1 MSSSTTSQLMDK
13 QIMDLSSSHS
23 IATVDNSSNTDFIDF
38 MNRPP
43 GKKDDI
49 VPSYDFMPIRPA
61 VGSSSPPPPT
71 TRSSNFDFGD
81 DDGPLRTWN
90 SLDSKTNA
98 SPIRNYSS
106 LDADEPA
113 KFTLGKSHKPVNASL
128 DVSLV
133 SEIDRTMKKYTDN
146 LMYTLDGVSAR
157 LSQLETRSRNLENSM
172 DDLKMSIENNQGSTD
187 GKIRQ
192 LENILRE
199 VQAGVQ
205 VIRDKQEVVEA
216 QLHIAKLQIPKVEQE
231 VEIRKNPHIG
241 SAQPGALADPQ
252 FSTYSLAQPI
262 PILPPP
268 NAPPPPQQN
277 LQPQV
282 QLPNQFPQNQ
292 VPSVPQQQ
300 PHFPPSGQT
309 PENPSLLY
317 QITPSQQQHLT
328 PPPPQ
333 HQYQLPSQPQQASFS
348 GLNPTPP
355 QPSLGHPPEEAP
367 YTPPNYSPPI
377 RPSSSHS
384 PSSVPPLPSQQF
396 YGPAPS
402 IYEPPSGR
410 PGPGYSGSFGPT
422 SGHGE
427 PYTYSSP
434 SPHYGDS
441 LSMKPIQ
448 LSSQSVGQSGGSG
461 YPHLPTARIL
471 PQALPTASGSPGG
484 SGNRVPIDDVV
495 DKVTNMGFPRDQVRA
510 TVRKLTENGQ
520 SVDLNIV
527 LDKLMNDGDG
537 QAARGWFGH

>member
-113 KFTLGKSHKPVNASL
+113 KFTLGKSHKPFNASL

-268 NAPPPPQQN
+268 NAPP
-277 LQPQV
+277 LHSRTCS
-282 QLPNQFPQNQ
+282 LRFSFPI
-292 VPSVPQQQ
+292 S
-300 PHFPPSGQT
+300 
-309 PENPSLLY
+309 SLRTRFLLSLSNSL
-317 QITPSQQQHLT
+317 TSHHLVKLRKT
-328 PPPPQ
+328 
-333 HQYQLPSQPQQASFS
+333 QQASFS

-377 RPSSSHS
+377 PPSSSHS

>member
-1 MSSSTTSQLMDK
+1 MFLL
-13 QIMDLSSSHS
+13 I
-23 IATVDNSSNTDFIDF
+23 I
-38 MNRPP
+38 
-43 GKKDDI
+43 
-49 VPSYDFMPIRPA
+49 
-61 VGSSSPPPPT
+61 
-71 TRSSNFDFGD
+71 NFF
-81 DDGPLRTWN
+81 L
-90 SLDSKTNA
+90 
-98 SPIRNYSS
+98 
-106 LDADEPA
+106 
-113 KFTLGKSHKPVNASL
+113 
-128 DVSLV
+128 
-133 SEIDRTMKKYTDN
+133 
-146 LMYTLDGVSAR
+146 
-157 LSQLETRSRNLENSM
+157 Q
-172 DDLKMSIENNQGSTD
+172 
-187 GKIRQ
+187 
-192 LENILRE
+192 

-216 QLHIAKLQIPKVEQE
+216 QLHIAKLPIPKVEQE
-231 VEIRKNPHIG
+231 AEIQKNPHIG

-252 FSTYSLAQPI
+252 FSTFSLTQPI
-262 PILPPP
+262 PMLPPP

-309 PENPSLLY
+309 PENPSLRY
-317 QITPSQQQHLT
+317 QITTPQQQHLA
-328 PPPPQ
+328 PPSPE
-333 HQYQLPSQPQQASFS
+333 HQYKLPSQLQQPLFP
-348 GLNPTPP
+348 GVNPTPP

-367 YTPPNYSPPI
+367 YTPPNYSPPV
-377 RPSSSHS
+377 RPSSSYS
-384 PSSVPPLPSQQF
+384 PSAVPPLPSQQF
-396 YGPAPS
+396 YGPTPS
-402 IYEPPSGR
+402 VYEAPSGR

-434 SPHYGDS
+434 PPHYGDGPP
-441 LSMKPIQ
+441 MKPIQ
-448 LSSQSVGQSGGSG
+448 LSSQSLGQSGGSG

-471 PQALPTASGSPGG
+471 PQALPTASGSAGG

-537 QAARGWFGH
+537 QAQRGWFGH

>member
-13 QIMDLSSSHS
+13 QIMDLSSSQS
-23 IATVDNSSNTDFIDF
+23 IASVDNSSNTDFIDF
-38 MNRPP
+38 MNRPQ

-61 VGSSSPPPPT
+61 VGSSSPPPPPPT

-90 SLDSKTNA
+90 SLDSKTNG

-113 KFTLGKSHKPVNASL
+113 KFILGKSHKPVNASL

-133 SEIDRTMKKYTDN
+133 SKIDRTMKKYADN
-146 LMYTLDGVSAR
+146 LMHTLDGVSAR

-172 DDLKMSIENNQGSTD
+172 DDLKVSIENNQGSTD

-231 VEIRKNPHIG
+231 VEIQKNPHIG
-241 SAQPGALADPQ
+241 SAQPGALGDPQ
-252 FSTYSLAQPI
+252 FSTFSLTQPI

-268 NAPPPPQQN
+268 NAPPHPQQN

-317 QITPSQQQHLT
+317 QITPAQQQHPT

-333 HQYQLPSQPQQASFS
+333 HQYQLPSQPQQPSFS
-348 GLNPTPP
+348 GVNPTPP

-367 YTPPNYSPPI
+367 YTPPNYSPPV

-384 PSSVPPLPSQQF
+384 PLLFLPFPLNNFMDLHQVSMRLLLADLVQDILVHLVQHQSV
-396 YGPAPS
+396 
-402 IYEPPSGR
+402 
-410 PGPGYSGSFGPT
+410 
-422 SGHGE
+422 
-427 PYTYSSP
+427 
-434 SPHYGDS
+434 
-441 LSMKPIQ
+441 
-448 LSSQSVGQSGGSG
+448 VGQSGGSG

-471 PQALPTASGSPGG
+471 PQALPTASGSAGG

>member
-1 MSSSTTSQLMDK
+1 MSGNTASQLMDK

-23 IATVDNSSNTDFIDF
+23 IATANSSSSNTDFIDF

-43 GKKDDI
+43 PKKDDI

-61 VGSSSPPPPT
+61 VGSSSPPA
-71 TRSSNFDFGD
+71 TRSSNFDSGD

-90 SLDSKTNA
+90 SLDSKINA

-106 LDADEPA
+106 LYADEPA
-113 KFTLGKSHKPVNASL
+113 KFSLGKGHKPVNASL

-133 SEIDRTMKKYTDN
+133 SEIDKTMKKYADD
-146 LMYTLDGVSAR
+146 LMHTLDGVSAQ

-172 DDLKMSIENNQGSTD
+172 DYLKVSIENNQGSTD

-199 VQAGVQ
+199 VHAGVQ
-205 VIRDKQEVVEA
+205 VIRDKQEAVEA
-216 QLHIAKLQIPKVEQE
+216 QLHIAKLQIPHVEQE
-231 VEIRKNPHIG
+231 VEIWKNPHIG
-241 SAQPGALADPQ
+241 SAQPGASADPQ
-252 FSTYSLAQPI
+252 FSTFSLTQPT
-262 PILPPP
+262 PTLPPP
-268 NAPPPPQQN
+268 NVPQPSPQQN

-300 PHFPPSGQT
+300 THFPQSGQT

-317 QITPSQQQHLT
+317 QITPPQQQHPI

-333 HQYQLPSQPQQASFS
+333 HQYQLPSQLQQPSFS
-348 GLNPTPP
+348 GVNTTPP
-355 QPSLGHPPEEAP
+355 QPPLGHPPEEAP
-367 YTPPNYSPPI
+367 YAPPI
-377 RPSSSHS
+377 YPPPVRPSSSHP
-384 PSSVPPLPSQQF
+384 PSAIPPLPSQQF
-396 YGPAPS
+396 YGPTPS
-402 IYEPPSGR
+402 TYEAPSGR
-410 PGPGYSGSFGPT
+410 PGPGYSGPFGPT

-434 SPHYGDS
+434 PPHYGDGPP
-441 LSMKPIQ
+441 MKPIQ
-448 LSSQSVGQSGGSG
+448 LSSQSLGQSGGSG
-461 YPHLPTARIL
+461 YSNLPTARIL
-471 PQALPTASGSPGG
+471 PQSLPTASSSAGG

-527 LDKLMNDGDG
+527 LDKLMNDGDD
-537 QAARGWFGH
+537 QAARGWFAH

>member
-13 QIMDLSSSHS
+13 QIMDLSTSQS

-38 MNRPP
+38 MNRPR

-49 VPSYDFMPIRPA
+49 IPSYDFMPIRPA

-113 KFTLGKSHKPVNASL
+113 KSTLGKSHKPVNASL

-133 SEIDRTMKKYTDN
+133 SEIDRTMKKYADN
-146 LMYTLDGVSAR
+146 LIHTLDGVSAR

-172 DDLKMSIENNQGSTD
+172 DDLKVSIENNQGNND

-231 VEIRKNPHIG
+231 VEIQKNPHIG
-241 SAQPGALADPQ
+241 SAQPGALGDPQ
-252 FSTYSLAQPI
+252 FSTFSLTQPI

-268 NAPPPPQQN
+268 NAPPHPQQN

-317 QITPSQQQHLT
+317 QITPAQQQHPI

-333 HQYQLPSQPQQASFS
+333 HQYQLPSQPQQSSFS
-348 GLNPTPP
+348 
-355 QPSLGHPPEEAP
+355 
-367 YTPPNYSPPI
+367 
-377 RPSSSHS
+377 
-384 PSSVPPLPSQQF
+384 
-396 YGPAPS
+396 
-402 IYEPPSGR
+402 
-410 PGPGYSGSFGPT
+410 GYSGSFGPT

-427 PYTYSSP
+427 PYAYSSA
-434 SPHYGDS
+434 SAHYGDS
-441 LSMKPIQ
+441 LPMKPIQ

-471 PQALPTASGSPGG
+471 PQALPTASGSAGG

-537 QAARGWFGH
+537 QAAGGWFGH